1 MSERIN
7 RWLRHNVPSLPAPP
21 ANFESKMKCAEDG
34 CWHKIS
40 YRNGKL
46 SIEKCEYGYCQER
59 HETIFAFLSG
69 KNHPTNWQRGNTS
82 WDCYSLSEIPVRLR
96 PIIKFAREKR
106 KGRGGF
112 RWEQERMKAQEA
124 WRLEHGFSREEA
136 IRQIRKTA
144 FLRYQEENRRRARL
158 FIRDLRY
165 HQGQQ
170 ASRFWYIGPR
180 PKY

>member
-1 MSERIN
+1 MSE
-7 RWLRHNVPSLPAPP
+7 
-21 ANFESKMKCAEDG
+21 NFESKMKCAEDG

-59 HETIFAFLSG
+59 YETIFAFLSSASSERRYW
-69 KNHPTNWQRGNTS
+69 HPDYQ
-82 WDCYSLSEIPVRLR
+82 SLSEIPVRLR
-96 PIIKFAREKR
+96 PIIKFARQKR
-106 KGRGGF
+106 ERRKDF

-124 WRLEHGFSREEA
+124 WRLEHGFSEEEA
-136 IRQIRKTA
+136 IRQMRRSA
-144 FLRYQEENRRRARL
+144 FLRYREEKRRRARL
-158 FIRDLRY
+158 VIRDLRY
-165 HQGQQ
+165 SQ